1 MIEETYGTN
10 KYTIKSRVETRVSI
24 SKNQLSK
31 YVGLVTDFRGLVC
44 QLGSASNRD
53 MLLNN
58 SGWCS

>member
-1 MIEETYGTN
+1 MIEEAYGTN

-31 YVGLVTDFRGLVC
+31 YVGLVCR
-44 QLGSASNRD
+44 LGSASNRD
-53 MLLNN
+53 MLLNK